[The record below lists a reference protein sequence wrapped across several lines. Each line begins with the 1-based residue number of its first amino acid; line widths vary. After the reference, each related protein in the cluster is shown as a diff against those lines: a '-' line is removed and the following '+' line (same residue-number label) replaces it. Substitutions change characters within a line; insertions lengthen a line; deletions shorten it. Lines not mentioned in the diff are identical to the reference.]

1 MLPCDSPAALEG
13 GAGTVCGARGTAA
26 ARRKGGGFSHTGQD
40 RAVPLA
46 AGSPEPTELPPEQP
60 QQKPSALRPDHS
72 IQSIPEVSEAKPAH
86 TSSGTSY
93 QGGHLFRHCRGHS
106 RGIVGAFHSQ
116 ELNLRWTIMP
126 SISVPTSDS
135 LTTSQPHQPLS
146 PPCLLPT
153 GSRKHYP
160 LPSLCVPPFPPSSC
174 FFCHLK
180 LNDMLLE
187 WRGHGC

>member
-1 MLPCDSPAALEG
+1 MTSAEPA
-13 GAGTVCGARGTAA
+13 
-26 ARRKGGGFSHTGQD
+26 K
-40 RAVPLA
+40 
-46 AGSPEPTELPPEQP
+46 LPPEQT
-60 QQKPSALRPDHS
+60 QQKLSALRPDHPL
-72 IQSIPEVSEAKPAH
+72 QFIPKVSEANPAH

-93 QGGHLFRHCRGHS
+93 RGGRLFRHCKGHS

-116 ELNLRWTIMP
+116 ELNLQRSIMP

-135 LTTSQPHQPLS
+135 LTTSQAHQPLS

-153 GSRKHYP
+153 GSPKRCP
-160 LPSLCVPPFPPSSC
+160 LSSLCVPPFPPSSC
-174 FFCHLK
+174 FFRHLK